1 MFQDEGKLP
10 KVEQTKSESLGP
22 VTLEVTADASSKLCA
37 KKNITFVIRLGTQ
50 TRTFSDNAQWK
61 ASFDYTGEEHVVFE
75 VKTAKPLSLKLRTIS
90 YAWKRLKDIVY
101 GWKGELVLYT
111 SLFGAKLAGG
121 TLSADFSWPN
131 GFMSETLVESL
142 LHSYDGT
149 RSLLRERSGQSPP
162 ITRLDSTDEI
172 EARRKSANQL
182 LPEVSWS
189 RLVTIVDA
197 ASSEETSDS
206 APSSMRQ
213 PVEITVESAEDH
225 SSCSTSSQSDL
236 SNASRSKTGKSGDLE
251 GGDFSAF
258 LGICP
263 TKLLQAKKTA
273 IANDDQL
280 TATRIRQYELYRIK
294 RAAKM
299 RNT

>member
-37 KKNITFVIRLGTQ
+37 KKHITFVIRLGTQ
-50 TRTFSDNAQWK
+50 TRTFSDNVQWK

-75 VKTAKPLSLKLRTIS
+75 IKTAKPLSLKLRTIS
-90 YAWKRLKDIVY
+90 FAWKRLKDIVY
-101 GWKGELVLYT
+101 GWEGELVLYT

-131 GFMSETLVESL
+131 GFMSETLVDSL

-149 RSLLRERSGQSPP
+149 RSLLRERSGQSP
-162 ITRLDSTDEI
+162 RLLDSTDK
-172 EARRKSANQL
+172 ARMSANQL
-182 LPEVSWS
+182 LPEISWS
-189 RLVTIVDA
+189 RLVTIYDA
-197 ASSEETSDS
+197 ASSEGTSDS
-206 APSSMRQ
+206 APSSVRQ

-225 SSCSTSSQSDL
+225 SPCSTSSQSNL
-236 SNASRSKTGKSGDLE
+236 SSALRSKTGESGDSE
-251 GGDFSAF
+251 SGDFSAF
-258 LGICP
+258 VGICP
-263 TKLLQAKKTA
+263 RKLLQAKKTA